1 MIYVTSDLHGFPLS
15 GLLRL
20 LNLANFSRKDELIVL
35 GDVIDRNGD
44 GGISLLRWMID
55 QPNVRMILGNHEAMM
70 LSCSFVL
77 DSITDQMLSHF
88 DPHRMDLLNTW
99 LSNGAEPTLETLHD
113 LQQRDPGA
121 VRAILS
127 YLRTAPLSDIRR
139 AGSRQFLL
147 THAGL
152 GHFEPGRP
160 IAAYAPDD
168 LLWNR
173 PSLDDIYFTDIFTVF
188 GHTPTLSYGPAYAD
202 RMILTPTWADID
214 TGASS
219 GRFPMLLRLDDM
231 TPFYLSHPIPS

>member
-1 MIYVTSDLHGFPLS
+1 LIYVTSDLHGFPLS

-20 LNLANFSRKDELIVL
+20 LNLAGFTERDELIIL

-44 GGISLLRWMID
+44 GGITLLRWMMD

-70 LSCSFVL
+70 LSCSFLL
-77 DSITDQMLSHF
+77 DNITDRMLSQF
-88 DPHRMDLLNTW
+88 DPLRMELLNTW
-99 LSNGAEPTLETLHD
+99 LSNGAEPTLEALHD
-113 LQQRDPGA
+113 LQQKDPGA
-121 VRAILS
+121 VRAIFS
-127 YLRTAPLSDIRR
+127 YLRKAPLSDIRR
-139 AGSRQFLL
+139 IRSRQFLL

-152 GHFEPGRP
+152 GNFQPGRP
-160 IAAYAPDD
+160 IAAYTPDD

-188 GHTPTLSYGPAYAD
+188 GHTPTIAYGPAYAD

-214 TGASS
+214 TGAAS

-231 TPFYLSHPIPS
+231 KPFYLSATIPS